1 MTQQLLDLRKQ
12 QIVELKKERGITTKA
27 QVVVAMDYSGS
38 MSGEFH
44 DGTVQRLTEKLFP
57 LALEFDDN
65 GELDFYL
72 FSNGSDK
79 RPPVTMKNYQTYVT
93 NNCT

>member
-1 MTQQLLDLRKQ
+1 
-12 QIVELKKERGITTKA
+12 
-27 QVVVAMDYSGS
+27 MDYSGS
-38 MSGEFH
+38 MSGEFR

-79 RPPVTMKNYQTYVT
+79 RPSVTMKNYQTYVT